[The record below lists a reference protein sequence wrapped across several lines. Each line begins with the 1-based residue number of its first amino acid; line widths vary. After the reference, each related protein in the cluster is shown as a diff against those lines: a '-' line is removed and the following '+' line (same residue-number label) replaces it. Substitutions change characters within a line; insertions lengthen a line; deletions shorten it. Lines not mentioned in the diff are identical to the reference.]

1 MATAGHV
8 PRVTMSPHRPTA
20 PGRHP
25 TPRQPPQLLPCPPRP
40 PHLECRCLPCSA
52 RSTSTWTCTTPTG
65 GYGSLRLRRGY
76 SGRCPRR
83 LHRGRGGAHR
93 CHLHPPPARLPP
105 ASPPP
110 PVRFLA
116 RAPLPATTVAAA
128 TISAVCSRTTQ
139 MRKSRRLAT
148 ASALSRGSGPSH
160 RLETAAPRVTR
171 AAQAHAAS
179 LAQQSRPSRGARGE
193 GEEGEE
199 EAQWQMGAVPVGADE
214 GCAVAVAVP
223 AELPQPSCRG
233 ASPPVRVH

>member
-1 MATAGHV
+1 M
-8 PRVTMSPHRPTA
+8 PT
-20 PGRHP
+20 
-25 TPRQPPQLLPCPPRP
+25 
-40 PHLECRCLPCSA
+40 E
-52 RSTSTWTCTTPTG
+52 TG
-65 GYGSLRLRRGY
+65 RRGAFARAEERPGCA
-76 SGRCPRR
+76 SEMSLTALCR
-83 LHRGRGGAHR
+83 LHTTEVCA
-93 CHLHPPPARLPP
+93 LPLSPSVMYARAQLPVP
-105 ASPPP
+105 ASHPP

>member
-1 MATAGHV
+1 
-8 PRVTMSPHRPTA
+8 
-20 PGRHP
+20 
-25 TPRQPPQLLPCPPRP
+25 
-40 PHLECRCLPCSA
+40 
-52 RSTSTWTCTTPTG
+52 
-65 GYGSLRLRRGY
+65 
-76 SGRCPRR
+76 
-83 LHRGRGGAHR
+83 
-93 CHLHPPPARLPP
+93 
-105 ASPPP
+105 
-110 PVRFLA
+110 
-116 RAPLPATTVAAA
+116 
-128 TISAVCSRTTQ
+128 

-193 GEEGEE
+193 GEGEEGEE